1 MSEKLLTTVTFASLG
16 LPPEL
21 LQGINDAGFEFCT
34 IIQAEALPHA
44 LAGHDVEGKAQ
55 TGTGKSAA
63 FLLATM
69 SHLLRH
75 PPPKDHKNGDP
86 RALIFA
92 PTRELAVQI
101 HKDAEV
107 LGKHTGLRIGVVF
120 GGTGYEQ
127 QREMLHAG
135 LDILIGTPGRAIDYL
150 KQRIYSLN
158 SIQVVVMDEADRMFD
173 LGFIKDIRYVLRR
186 MPAPEERLNMLFSA
200 TLSARVSELAYEH
213 MNSPTVINANP
224 EDVTVSNVSQVLYH
238 VSNDEK
244 IPLLLGVLQGIEPT
258 RTMVF
263 VNTKRA
269 AERVEA
275 YLEGNGIEA
284 AMLTGDVPQRKR
296 LALLEKFTS
305 GKLPVL
311 VATDVASRGLHIP
324 DVTHVL
330 NYDLPQDAEDYVHR
344 VGRTARA
351 GASGDAVSFACESYV
366 FSLMDIEAFIGS
378 KIPTAPIT
386 EGMLVK
392 PKPPARRERR
402 RGPPPPRSGRGRP
415 RGAPGRAQSR

>member
-1 MSEKLLTTVTFASLG
+1 MSKLLTTVKFDSLKMA
-16 LPPEL
+16 PEL
-21 LQGINDAGFEFCT
+21 LQGTRDAGFEFCT
-34 IIQAEALPHA
+34 PIQAAALPHA
-44 LAGHDVEGKAQ
+44 LQGHDVEGQAQ

-69 SHLLRH
+69 HHLLTHAPR
-75 PPPKDHKNGDP
+75 KDHREGDP

-101 HKDAEV
+101 EKDAQV

-127 QREMLHAG
+127 QREMLQAG
-135 LDILIGTPGRAIDYL
+135 LDVLIGTPGRAIDYL

-158 SIQVVVMDEADRMFD
+158 GIQVVVMDEADRMFD

-186 MPAPEERLNMLFSA
+186 MPPPEERLNMLFSA
-200 TLSARVSELAYEH
+200 TLSLRVSELAYEH

-224 EDVTVSNVSQVLYH
+224 EEVTVSNVSQVLYH
-238 VSNDEK
+238 VSNEEK
-244 IPLLLGVLQGIEPT
+244 IPLLLGILKRIEAT
-258 RTMVF
+258 RTLVF

-269 AERVEA
+269 AEKVEA
-275 YLEGNGIEA
+275 YLEGNGVHA
-284 AMLTGDVPQRKR
+284 GLLTGDVPQRKR

-324 DVTHVL
+324 DVSHVV
-330 NYDLPQDAEDYVHR
+330 NFDLPQDAEDYVHR

-366 FSLMDIEAFIGS
+366 YSLMEIEEFIGS
-378 KIPTAPIT
+378 KIPTEPIT
-386 EGMLVK
+386 EGLVVK

-402 RGPPPPRSGRGRP
+402 RGAPPPRSRRGRP
-415 RGAPGRAQSR
+415 RGASRGAQSH

>member
-1 MSEKLLTTVTFASLG
+1 MSDTLLTTVTFESLG

-21 LQGINDAGFEFCT
+21 LQGVNDAGFEFCT
-34 IIQAEALPHA
+34 TIQAEALPHA
-44 LAGHDVEGKAQ
+44 LDGHDVEGQAQ

-63 FLLATM
+63 FLLAAM
-69 SHLLRH
+69 NYLLRH
-75 PPPKDHKNGDP
+75 PPAKDHKEGDP

-101 HKDAEV
+101 HKDAMV

-127 QREMLHAG
+127 QRDMLYAG

-150 KQRIYSLN
+150 KQRVYSLN

-224 EDVTVSNVSQVLYH
+224 EEVTVANVSQVLYH

-269 AERVEA
+269 AEKVEA

-284 AMLTGDVPQRKR
+284 GLLTGDVPQRKR

-330 NYDLPQDAEDYVHR
+330 NFDLPQDAEDYVHR

-386 EGMLVK
+386 EGLLVK

-402 RGPPPPRSGRGRP
+402 RGPPPPRSGRGRH
-415 RGAPGRAQSR
+415 RGASGRAQSR

>member
-21 LQGINDAGFEFCT
+21 LQGITDAGFEFCT

-107 LGKHTGLRIGVVF
+107 LGKHSGLRIGVVF

-244 IPLLLGVLQGIEPT
+244 IPLLLGVLQGSELT

-296 LALLEKFTS
+296 LALLERFTS

-366 FSLMDIEAFIGS
+366 FSLMDIEAFIGN

-415 RGAPGRAQSR
+415 RGHSGRAQSR

>member
-1 MSEKLLTTVTFASLG
+1 MSEHLLTTTTFSSLE

-21 LQGINDAGFEFCT
+21 IRGTEDAGFEFCT
-34 IIQAEALPHA
+34 RIQAEALPLA
-44 LAGHDVEGKAQ
+44 LDGHDVEGKAQ

-69 SHLLRH
+69 NYLLRH
-75 PPPKDHKNGDP
+75 PPRKDHKEGDP

-101 HKDAEV
+101 HKDAVV

-150 KQRIYSLN
+150 KQRVYSLN
-158 SIQVVVMDEADRMFD
+158 GIQVAVMDEADRMFD
-173 LGFIKDIRYVLRR
+173 LGFIKDIRFVLRR
-186 MPAPEERLNMLFSA
+186 MPPPEERLNLLFSA

-224 EDVTVSNVSQVLYH
+224 DEMTVSKVSQVLYH

-244 IPLLLGVLQGIEPT
+244 IPLLLGILQGIEPT

-269 AERVEA
+269 AEKVEA
-275 YLEGNGIEA
+275 YLEGNGIHA
-284 AMLTGDVPQRKR
+284 GLLTGDVPQRKR
-296 LALLEKFTS
+296 LSLLEKFTT
-305 GKLPVL
+305 GKVPVL

-324 DVTHVL
+324 DVSHVV
-330 NYDLPQDAEDYVHR
+330 NFDLPQDAEDYVHR

-366 FSLMDIEAFIGS
+366 YSLMDIEEFIGS
-378 KIPTAPIT
+378 KIPTKAIT
-386 EGMLVK
+386 EGLLVE

-402 RGPPPPRSGRGRP
+402 RGGPPPRSGGRG
-415 RGAPGRAQSR
+415 RGAPRRAHSR